1 MERETRIQML
11 ADKIQP
17 LLMFVDALAEDI
29 DNDDIELLKE
39 SKETLSDHIRKQ
51 HSAMTLTMAFG
62 IETDTTEEEYKVK
75 TLESLI
81 ELLNIRKDYR
91 AALIESKKQKENL
104 AKNRA
109 ELLNIFGNL

>member
-81 ELLNIRKDYR
+81 ELLKIRKDYR
-91 AALIESKKQKENL
+91 AALIEAKEEQ
-104 AKNRA
+104 KNRA
-109 ELLNIFGNL
+109 ELLKIFGNL